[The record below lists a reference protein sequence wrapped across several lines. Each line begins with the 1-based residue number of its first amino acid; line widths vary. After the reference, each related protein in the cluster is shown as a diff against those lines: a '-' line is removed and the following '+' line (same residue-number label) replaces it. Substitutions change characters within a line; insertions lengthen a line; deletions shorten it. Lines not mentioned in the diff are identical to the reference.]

1 MEYLLAHDLGTSGN
15 KATLFAADGT
25 MADSVT
31 YSYPVSY
38 TNGTWAEQDPDDW
51 WKAVVET
58 TRRLT
63 EKIDKREIAG
73 VSFSGQ
79 MMGCVCVDETGRPLR
94 KAIIWADMRAVEE
107 QRRIEAQM
115 DKGRFYRITGH
126 RLSPSYGGQKFMWV
140 KEHEPDIYRRT
151 YRMLNAKDYIIF
163 KLTGNFVTE
172 YTDASSTC
180 LLNLDRL
187 EWSEELLEVMGIGR
201 EKLPELHRSTD
212 IAGTVTE
219 EAAAL
224 VGLLPGTPVVCGG
237 GDGVCSAIGTGCI
250 DEGVA
255 HSSMGTSSWIS
266 ITSKKAIYDEE
277 QRTFNW
283 AHIVPGYVLPTGTMQ
298 SGGGAYAWYV
308 DHFCGHEAEL
318 AGTRGVS
325 VYTVLEEELKSSPP
339 GSNGLLFLPYLMG
352 ERSPRWNPDA
362 RAAFTGIGMEHRRG
376 DFLRAI
382 QEGVAM
388 NLNIIL
394 DIFRDHGQEIR
405 EMVVAGGGAKS
416 RVWQQILAD
425 VYRMRLQIPTRLD
438 EATSMGAAITAGVG
452 VGLFRDFHEADRF
465 LELHHS
471 VEPDEAASG
480 QYQRLKPAFEAAYQ
494 GMLPVYEA
502 LKEFI
507 NG

>member
-15 KATLFAADGT
+15 KATLFSSDGKLI
-25 MADSVT
+25 DSVT
-31 YSYPVSY
+31 YHYSVSY
-38 TNGTWAEQDPDDW
+38 TNGTWAEQDPEDW
-51 WKAVVET
+51 WRAVVET
-58 TRRLT
+58 TRTLT
-63 EKIDKREIAG
+63 EKVEKGSIAA

-79 MMGCVCVDETGRPLR
+79 MMGCVCVDETGAPLR
-94 KAIIWADMRAVEE
+94 KAIIWADMRAVEQQKE
-107 QRRIEAQM
+107 IAERISER
-115 DKGRFYRITGH
+115 DFYRITGH

-140 KEHEPDIYRRT
+140 KKHEPEVYKKT
-151 YRMLNAKDYIIF
+151 YKLLNAKDYVIF
-163 KLTGNFVTE
+163 KLTGAFVTE

-180 LLNLDRL
+180 LLNLDQL
-187 EWSEELLEVMGIGR
+187 AWSDTLLEAMGIDR
-201 EKLPELHRSTD
+201 AKMPELHRSTD
-212 IAGTVTE
+212 IAGHITE

-308 DHFCGHEAEL
+308 DNFCGEEAAL
-318 AGTRGVS
+318 AKARGTS
-325 VYTVLEEELKSSPP
+325 VYTILEESLRKSPP

-362 RAAFTGIGMEHRRG
+362 RAGFVGIGMEHRRS

-382 QEGVAM
+382 EEGVAM
-388 NLNIIL
+388 NLNIVL
-394 DIFRDHGQEIR
+394 DIFRNHGQTIR
-405 EMVVAGGGAKS
+405 DMVVVGGGAKS
-416 RVWQQILAD
+416 GVWQQILAD
-425 VYRMRLQIPTRLD
+425 VYGVRLQIPTLLD

-452 VGLFRDFHEADRF
+452 IGLFEDFRAADRF
-465 LELHHS
+465 LEIRHS
-471 VEPDEAASG
+471 VEPIGENRELYRKLQPVFD
-480 QYQRLKPAFEAAYQ
+480 AAYN
-494 GMLPVYEA
+494 GLLLVYEG
-502 LKEFI
+502 LKAFAE
-507 NG
+507 